1 MGLPQASCSNIDEEV
16 VVTLSTFVQIPPRL
30 VSLSSCDLSGVHVGH
45 LGNRNP
51 EEFSCSSPRELSK
64 DPDASNLDKGGAA
77 HMHRLRIDSM
87 EKDGLFTCKGGWNVH
102 TPVSRIVGFEP
113 RALDSTTSAFEGN
126 GLDGSLSSNLV
137 SSNSNE
143 MEITSSLARKRLLS
157 PLNGMLIADQFDG
170 ESLDI
175 GSSISKSSSHNFS
188 VLQEHK
194 KANIGNSNH
203 FSSSI
208 WSTASF
214 TESYNSLDGTYA
226 TNSSFF
232 TDGPLLENREFQ
244 SINLSLTEP
253 GLACFHETTELKYK
267 TRERAIQP
275 KKFVSSPLSFSP
287 LGPKF
292 FERIKISPGRG
303 ATRKGLDENYLTLED
318 MKQSL
323 DGTISG
329 ILPSQKEED
338 SKMESKSFQDVD
350 LLQKKFDQFTPESTY
365 EIDGPGGRDS
375 TLAPHCTKLVR
386 NFSGPPVR
394 RSLVGSFEESLL
406 SGRLSSVVTRQK
418 IEGFLAVLN
427 ITGGNFSPHPQKL
440 PFAVTSVDGDNYLLY
455 YSSIDLAGNL
465 PSNKHRGPKMKRNLS
480 IDHSRAE
487 KSRLRIPMKGC
498 IQLVLSNPEKT
509 PIHTFF
515 CKYDLSDMPAGTKTF
530 LRQKITLASSTP
542 ASVPGSGGSKDLG
555 MKNNVDNSR
564 GFSNSNGVGVLYT
577 FSSTDQA
584 MSMMETENPFFTG
597 YDNQSEIGEIEHKKT
612 AGSDNS
618 APSTP
623 YGSETKFGHSPLKIN
638 GNTMGSGVLRYALH
652 LRFLCPRPKKSSRT
666 LNRCKSDPLPARSAK
681 DMEIEGERRFYM
693 YNDMRV
699 VFPQRHSDSDEGK
712 LNVEYHYPSDPKY
725 FDISN

>member
-1 MGLPQASCSNIDEEV
+1 MGLPQASSSNIAEEMV
-16 VVTLSTFVQIPPRL
+16 ATLSTFVQTPPQL
-30 VSLSSCDLSGVHVGH
+30 VSLSSCDLSGVHVGQ
-45 LGNRNP
+45 LGNRND
-51 EEFSCSSPRELSK
+51 FCCSSPRELSK
-64 DPDASNLDKGGAA
+64 DPDAPNLHKGGAA
-77 HMHRLRIDSM
+77 HMHRLRIGSM
-87 EKDGLFTCKGGWNVH
+87 EKDGFFTHKGGWNVH
-102 TPVSRIVGFEP
+102 APVSRIMGFEP
-113 RALDSTTSAFEGN
+113 RALDSTTSAFEEN

-137 SSNSNE
+137 GSNSNE

-157 PLNGMLIADQFDG
+157 PLNGILIADQFDG

-175 GSSISKSSSHNFS
+175 GNSIKKSGSHNFS

-194 KANIGNSNH
+194 KANIGNSH
-203 FSSSI
+203 YFSPSI

-214 TESYNSLDGTYA
+214 TESYNSLDDTCA
-226 TNSSFF
+226 ANSSFL

-244 SINLSLTEP
+244 SINLSPTEP
-253 GLACFHETTELKYK
+253 GLDCFHETTELKYQ
-267 TRERAIQP
+267 TRERAIQL
-275 KKFVSSPLSFSP
+275 KKFISSPHSFSR

-292 FERIKISPGRG
+292 FESTKISPGCG
-303 ATRKGLDENYLTLED
+303 ATRKELDENYLTLED

-338 SKMESKSFQDVD
+338 SKMESKSFQAVD
-350 LLQKKFDQFTPESTY
+350 LLQNKFDQFTPESTY
-365 EIDGPGGRDS
+365 EIDGHWGRDS
-375 TLAPHCTKLVR
+375 ALTPPCAKLVR

-406 SGRLSSVVTRQK
+406 SGRLSSTIARQK

-465 PSNKHRGPKMKRNLS
+465 PSNKHRGPKMKRSRS
-480 IDHSRAE
+480 IDYSRAE

-515 CKYDLSDMPAGTKTF
+515 CKYDLSDMPAGTKRHVNFWSERLGLAAASQGRRATENNSDFLLMMKQNQGSMVSTF

-542 ASVPGSGGSKDLG
+542 ASVPGSGGSKDPG

-564 GFSNSNGVGVLYT
+564 GSSKSNGVGVIHT
-577 FSSTDQA
+577 FRSTDQA
-584 MSMMETENPFFTG
+584 MSMMKTESPIFTG
-597 YDNQSEIGEIEHKKT
+597 YDNQSEFGGIEHKKT

-618 APSTP
+618 APSTLR
-623 YGSETKFGHSPLKIN
+623 GSDTKFVHSPVKN
-638 GNTMGSGVLRYALH
+638 QWEYYGFWSSALRTPSP
-652 LRFLCPRPKKSSRT
+652 FL
-666 LNRCKSDPLPARSAK
+666 
-681 DMEIEGERRFYM
+681 
-693 YNDMRV
+693 V
-699 VFPQRHSDSDEGK
+699 
-712 LNVEYHYPSDPKY
+712 PSP
-725 FDISN
+725 